1 MRLGANG
8 YRARYILV
16 AQWLERIEE
25 KLPTAL
31 PEFHQL
37 RASLRRLFE
46 FGVAV
51 AVGLFAVG
59 RQKIFPARTHVAGH
73 MFHDDGDAIGFFV
86 ERGEKSFVGTLRKRA
101 LDEFLVI
108 AKQFGRVLYI

>member
-8 YRARYILV
+8 YRARRILV

-25 KLPTAL
+25 KLPAAL
-31 PEFHQL
+31 PEFHQFSANL
-37 RASLRRLFE
+37 GRLFE
-46 FGVAV
+46 FSVAV

-59 RQKIFPARTHVAGH
+59 GEKIFPARTHVAGH
-73 MFHDDGDAIGFFV
+73 VFHDDGDAIGLFV
-86 ERGEKSFVGTLRKRA
+86 KRGEKSFVGTLRKRA

-108 AKQFGRVLYI
+108 AKQLGGVFYI

>member
-8 YRARYILV
+8 YCARYILV
-16 AQWLERIEE
+16 AQWLDRVEE
-25 KLPTAL
+25 KLPAAL

-37 RASLRRLFE
+37 RARLRWLFE

-51 AVGLFAVG
+51 AVGLFAVAG
-59 RQKIFPARTHVAGH
+59 QKIFPARTHVAGH

-86 ERGEKSFVGTLRKRA
+86 KRGEQSFVGTLRKRA

-108 AKQFGRVLYI
+108 AKQLSRVFYI

>member
-8 YRARYILV
+8 YRARYIPV
-16 AQWLERIEE
+16 AQWLERVEE

-37 RASLRRLFE
+37 RARLRWLFE

-51 AVGLFAVG
+51 AVGLLAVG
-59 RQKIFPARTHVAGH
+59 GQKIFPARTHVAGH
-73 MFHDDGDAIGFFV
+73 VFHDDGDAIGFFV
-86 ERGEKSFVGTLRKRA
+86 ERGEQSFVGTLRELA
-101 LDEFLVI
+101 LEPF
-108 AKQFGRVLYI
+108 

>member
-8 YRARYILV
+8 YPARYIRV
-16 AQWLERIEE
+16 AQWLERVEE
-25 KLPTAL
+25 KLPPCL
-31 PEFHQL
+31 PELHQL
-37 RASLRRLFE
+37 RASLGRFFE

-51 AVGLFAVG
+51 AVRLFAVAG
-59 RQKIFPARTHVAGH
+59 QKIFPARAHVAGH

-86 ERGEKSFVGTLRKRA
+86 KRGEKSFVGTLRERA

-108 AKQFGRVLYI
+108 AKLLGRVFYI